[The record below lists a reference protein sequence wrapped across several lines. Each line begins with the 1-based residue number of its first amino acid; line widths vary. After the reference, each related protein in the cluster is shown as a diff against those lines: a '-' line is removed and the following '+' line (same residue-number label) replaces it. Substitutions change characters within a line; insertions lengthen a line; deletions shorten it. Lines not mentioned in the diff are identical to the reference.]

1 MALNTFDS
9 KTVELLGGPEWLRS
23 LRLGAFER
31 FEAAPLPT
39 DAEEIWRYSRIADLD
54 LSDYQPSAPDDQ
66 DGDGTL
72 PPAIVP
78 LLDAI
83 GPRDGL
89 VVSRNGRRLAGME
102 PGAKG
107 VELTWGG
114 EQAVAVG
121 DVAGE
126 PDSLVALNSAFMSGP
141 LTVRVARGTIVE
153 RPIVVVHWI
162 DEPDGAVFPRTLV
175 TIGEDAQARV
185 VEIVASADVACLAVP
200 VTELDV
206 EAAGRLG
213 YLNVQVLGPR
223 AWQIGLQASR
233 VGRDGDLVSQ
243 SIAFGGN
250 YARVR
255 TDSTLTGKGASS
267 RLLAAYFGD
276 GDQMHDFRTVQ
287 DHAGPKTVSDL
298 LFKGAVANT
307 SHSVYTGLIHIEKGA
322 AGSKAFQTN
331 RNLVLDEGAHADS
344 VPNLEIEE
352 SDVRCSHASAV
363 GPIDEEQHFYLESR
377 GVPPKVADRLIT
389 LGFLDEV
396 LEQTPVPSMLPWLR
410 STLQDKLDRAE
421 AAS

>member
-1 MALNTFDS
+1 
-9 KTVELLGGPEWLRS
+9 
-23 LRLGAFER
+23 
-31 FEAAPLPT
+31 
-39 DAEEIWRYSRIADLD
+39 
-54 LSDYQPSAPDDQ
+54 
-66 DGDGTL
+66 
-72 PPAIVP
+72 
-78 LLDAI
+78 
-83 GPRDGL
+83 
-89 VVSRNGRRLAGME
+89 VVSRNGRPLTGME
-102 PGAKG
+102 SGARG

-126 PDSLVALNSAFMSGP
+126 PDALVALNEAFMSGP

-162 DEPDGAVFPRTLV
+162 DEPNGAVFPRTLV
-175 TIGEDAQARV
+175 TIEEDAQARV
-185 VEIVASADVACLAVP
+185 IEIVASSDVACLAVP

-410 STLQDKLDRAE
+410 STLQAKLDRAE